1 MPDINDSKIGTDT
14 IIETTA
20 LSVGYEDTGNIIDG
34 VSIKISPGTITS
46 LAGPNGSG
54 KSTLLK
60 TIARQ
65 IKPKSG
71 SVRIANRDIWSMS
84 ARDFARECAYVSQFF
99 DNTLALTVK
108 EFITLGRNPHQKWW
122 SWNISQEDLDSI
134 ESAMEL
140 AQVKSLEK
148 RFVAN
153 LSGGEKQ
160 RVAIAAALAQKPK
173 LLLLDEPV
181 SSLDFKHRINVFSL
195 LKKLKESNLAIVVIL
210 HDLTMIDQLSDQVIL
225 IERKEMLPN
234 KIASVGN
241 PYETLTREEIKRIFE
256 VDVQILT
263 GSAPSQRFFEMQFT
277 P

>member
-1 MPDINDSKIGTDT
+1 MPDLKETESRTDT
-14 IIETTA
+14 IIETTE
-20 LSVGYEDTGNIIDG
+20 LCVGYEDTAIIVDD
-34 VSIKISPGTITS
+34 VSIKIKPGTITS

-60 TIARQ
+60 TLARQ

-71 SVRIANRDIWSMS
+71 TVRIEDRDIWSMS

-99 DNTLALTVK
+99 DNSLALTVK
-108 EFITLGRNPHQKWW
+108 EFVAMGRNPHQKWW
-122 SWNISQEDLDSI
+122 SWNISQEDLNSI

-160 RVAIAAALAQKPK
+160 RVAIAAALAQKPQI
-173 LLLLDEPV
+173 LLLDEPI

-195 LKKLKESNLAIVVIL
+195 LKTLKENNLAIIVIL

-225 IERKEMLPN
+225 IERKENLPN
-234 KIASVGN
+234 KIASAGA
-241 PYETLTREEIKRIFE
+241 PDETLTREEIKRIFE

-263 GSAPSQRFFEMQFT
+263 GSTPSQRFFEMQFM